1 MKKRMMVSVVGL
13 SVLLSGCGFL
23 IGLFGKGT
31 RVDLPGENPI
41 GLQGKAIDVSAT
53 STGRPELMSNRAA
66 IALQKALDPTTFDD
80 ATGISAK
87 LGEYGLSVSNF
98 TAWGVCLKFTGSAV
112 LTSTITPVP
121 TTITLSDVSAEL
133 NLKDAAVPNGINFTL
148 KTEPANASVA
158 LTNAAGT
165 NNYSF
170 DANKLQFCARV
181 EGATLVQI
189 ISVLESGGA
198 NTVSG
203 VLKYSLDGT
212 STLTNSTLK
221 LTFGVGNSY
230 IIL

>member
-1 MKKRMMVSVVGL
+1 MKKRMMVSVLGL

-41 GLQGKAIDVSAT
+41 GLQGKAIDVSA
-53 STGRPELMSNRAA
+53 SSIGRPELMSNRAA
-66 IALQKALDPTTFDD
+66 VALQKAIDPTTFDD
-80 ATGISAK
+80 ATGISTELSK
-87 LGEYGLSVSNF
+87 YGLSVSNF

-112 LTSTITPVP
+112 LTSTVTPIP
-121 TTITLSDVSAEL
+121 ATITLSDVSAEL

-189 ISVLESGGA
+189 INVLESGGA

-203 VLKYSLDGT
+203 LLKYSLDGT
-212 STLTNSTLK
+212 STLTNSILK
-221 LTFGVGNSY
+221 LNFGVGNSY

>member
-1 MKKRMMVSVVGL
+1 MKKRMMVSVLGL

-41 GLQGKAIDVSAT
+41 GLQGKAIDVSA
-53 STGRPELMSNRAA
+53 SSIGRPELMSNRAA
-66 IALQKALDPTTFDD
+66 VALQKAIDPTTFDD
-80 ATGISAK
+80 ATGISTELSK
-87 LGEYGLSVSNF
+87 YGLSVSNF

-112 LTSTITPVP
+112 LTSTVTPIP
-121 TTITLSDVSAEL
+121 ATITLSDVSAEL

-189 ISVLESGGA
+189 INVLESGGA

-221 LTFGVGNSY
+221 LIFGVGNSY

>member
-1 MKKRMMVSVVGL
+1 MKKRMMVSVLGL

-53 STGRPELMSNRAA
+53 SVGRPELMSSRAA
-66 IALQKALDPTTFDD
+66 VALQKALDPATFND
-80 ATGISAK
+80 ATGISAE
-87 LGEYGLSVSNF
+87 LGKYGLSISNF

-112 LTSTITPVP
+112 LTTTVTPVP
-121 TTITLSDVSAEL
+121 ATITLGDVSAEL

-170 DANKLQFCARV
+170 DTNKLQFCARV
-181 EGATLVQI
+181 EGATLLQI